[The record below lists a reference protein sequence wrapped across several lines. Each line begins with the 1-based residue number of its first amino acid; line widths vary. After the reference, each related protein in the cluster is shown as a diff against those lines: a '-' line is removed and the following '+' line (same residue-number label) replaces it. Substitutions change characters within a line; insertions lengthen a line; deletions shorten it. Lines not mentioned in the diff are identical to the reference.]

1 MGEARARKRRVA
13 RDAEKSQAQHAPQ
26 VTKYV
31 LVELPLPA
39 RMNEQLR
46 RRHARVSTQFP
57 VYEGFLGALLMAGVE
72 VFDQDMQAAVAH
84 ARGESKPVVPAEP
97 PAADRMVLLPD
108 EVSGLPT
115 YVPGGH
121 H

>member
-1 MGEARARKRRVA
+1 MGEARARKRREA

-72 VFDQDMQAAVAH
+72 TFDADVQALEAH
-84 ARGESKPVVPAEP
+84 KRGESKPVEKTAPDP
-97 PAADRMVLLPD
+97 DRMVLLPD

-115 YVPGGH
+115 YTPGGAR
-121 H
+121 